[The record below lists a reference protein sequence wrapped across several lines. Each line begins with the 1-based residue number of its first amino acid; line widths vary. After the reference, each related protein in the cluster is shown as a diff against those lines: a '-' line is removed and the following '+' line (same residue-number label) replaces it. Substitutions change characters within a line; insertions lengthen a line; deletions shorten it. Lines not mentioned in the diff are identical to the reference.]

1 MFTMIL
7 SGSDAFRLPASA
19 LSLLS
24 DFLLP
29 DVFLVV
35 DFFALVLDAAFFP
48 EVVRFLEEVLRRG
61 FAVVRFLLPAEEED
75 ERFRVVVAADA
86 EVVGFFAVGDF
97 AVSPADA
104 VTAVLTAS
112 RRLRIT
118 ASADFFT

>member
-7 SGSDAFRLPASA
+7 SGSDVFRLPASA

-61 FAVVRFLLPAEEED
+61 FAVVRLLLPEEEV
-75 ERFRVVVAADA
+75 ERLRDVLAADA